1 MVCLIDK
8 LKTHLTQGLGVRGHV
23 SQDDEDVLLVLVG
36 QELGRGQGET
46 RGDDPLDGR
55 VVGQVQ
61 EEAHALHGA
70 VLLEVL
76 LEEASSLHVDAHGG
90 EDDGE
95 VVLVVVLH
103 AALLGEL
110 DQAGLA
116 TDLGSDLGNRKPKT
130 RMKVTMSSLSNQSNG
145 ML

>member
-1 MVCLIDK
+1 
-8 LKTHLTQGLGVRGHV
+8 
-23 SQDDEDVLLVLVG
+23 
-36 QELGRGQGET
+36 
-46 RGDDPLDGR
+46 
-55 VVGQVQ
+55 
-61 EEAHALHGA
+61 
-70 VLLEVL
+70 
-76 LEEASSLHVDAHGG
+76 
-90 EDDGE
+90 
-95 VVLVVVLH
+95 VVVLH